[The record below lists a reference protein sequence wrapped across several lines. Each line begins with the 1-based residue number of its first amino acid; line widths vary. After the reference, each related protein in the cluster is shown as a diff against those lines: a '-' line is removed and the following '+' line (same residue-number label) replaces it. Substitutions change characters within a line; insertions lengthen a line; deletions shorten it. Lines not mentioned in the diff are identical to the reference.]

1 MTRRSPNLT
10 PARIESIVGIIRD
23 WEGRLTWNSLIEM
36 IMAKSHVT
44 YTRQSLHKHHAIR
57 IAYETY
63 RATQAQGPGSSERPI
78 SASLN
83 ASSERVARLES
94 ENAELKVRE
103 SLLVEQFVRWAYNAS
118 TRGLTEDFLNQ
129 ALPASNRHGNT
140 ISRSRT

>member
-1 MTRRSPNLT
+1 MIRRSPNLT
-10 PARIESIVGIIRD
+10 PARIEVIVGMIRD

-36 IMAKSHVT
+36 IMEKSHVT

-63 RATQAQGPGSSERPI
+63 RASEALGVGSGGRPI
-78 SASLN
+78 SASLK

-94 ENAELKVRE
+94 EIAELKIRE

-129 ALPASNRHGNT
+129 ALPPTNRHGNAV
-140 ISRSRT
+140 SRSRT